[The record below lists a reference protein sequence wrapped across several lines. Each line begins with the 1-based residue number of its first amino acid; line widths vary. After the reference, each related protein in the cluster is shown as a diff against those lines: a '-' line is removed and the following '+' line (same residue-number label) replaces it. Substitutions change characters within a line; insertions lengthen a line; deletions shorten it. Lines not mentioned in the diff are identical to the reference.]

1 MQRIDT
7 QDELRRMLAAHRELG
22 HSVGLVPT
30 MGALHAGHASLIR
43 RAVEENAVVVVSDF
57 VNPTQ
62 FNNPSDLRNYPRTLD
77 QDARLVEM
85 LGATFLFAPSVQE
98 MYPSPDT
105 RVFDLA
111 PLDTVMEGA
120 RRPGHFNGVAQIVSK
135 LLELV
140 LPDRAYFGEKDYQQ
154 LLIVK
159 QMVRQLG
166 LPSQIVG
173 CPIVREADGLAMSS
187 RNLLLSPECRKAA
200 PSISAALRNAL
211 PTLSA
216 QGVDAAKQKI
226 ANDINATS
234 ALRVEYVEMAD
245 PETLAPVHEYAPGHA
260 MAFVAVQAGSVRL
273 IDNWK
278 Y

>member
-1 MQRIDT
+1 
-7 QDELRRMLAAHRELG
+7 
-22 HSVGLVPT
+22 
-30 MGALHAGHASLIR
+30 
-43 RAVEENAVVVVSDF
+43 
-57 VNPTQ
+57 
-62 FNNPSDLRNYPRTLD
+62 
-77 QDARLVEM
+77 
-85 LGATFLFAPSVQE
+85 
-98 MYPSPDT
+98 
-105 RVFDLA
+105 
-111 PLDTVMEGA
+111 
-120 RRPGHFNGVAQIVSK
+120 
-135 LLELV
+135 
-140 LPDRAYFGEKDYQQ
+140 
-154 LLIVK
+154 
-159 QMVRQLG
+159 MVRQLG

-226 ANDINATS
+226 ANDINATT

>member
-226 ANDINATS
+226 ANDINATT

-245 PETLAPVHEYAPGHA
+245 PE
-260 MAFVAVQAGSVRL
+260 R
-273 IDNWK
+273 
-278 Y
+278 